1 VRKRVVIGLAVLA
14 VAVVGVYVLSPP
26 RRGTVEHHKE
36 QFLDAHYSGQVA
48 QWIVPR
54 GPRALRVAYFRR
66 KEEQINFHR
75 RALVEL
81 GYLGERVF
89 VISNQPSWEVENAL
103 RLSVDAVFTA
113 VAPHVNFAA
122 VLESRT
128 NSVRVVAPVNEMQKW
143 EDMIRG
149 LDVPGEGG
157 Q

>member
-1 VRKRVVIGLAVLA
+1 MGLVVLGISAA
-14 VAVVGVYVLSPP
+14 TYVSRP
-26 RRGTVEHHKE
+26 RLRSVEYHKK

-54 GPRALRVAYFRR
+54 GPRALLVAYFRR

-75 RALVEL
+75 GALIEL

-89 VISNQPSWEVENAL
+89 VISNRPSWEVENAL
-103 RLSVDAVFTA
+103 RFSLDAVFTA

-122 VLESRT
+122 VVESTT
-128 NSVRVVAPVNEMQKW
+128 NSVRVVAPVNEMHKW
-143 EDMIRG
+143 DDMIRK
-149 LDVPGEGG
+149 LDVPGEGA